1 MTKRLRPGQP
11 GRRRFHWR
19 LKNGEDAMGK
29 KRRKIKTASGRAGR
43 RGTYILLGVVAAAVL
58 LSAGAALYFMGR
70 AASNV
75 TVYHGKLDL
84 LAAQA
89 LTEETR
95 AAVGKSPAGGQAGHA
110 VLLSVC
116 NTAERA
122 RVFCGTGAD
131 LDAAWKNADAQATQF
146 LSNSNY
152 DPVWVKAD
160 IVCESKVLGGEELA
174 AAVKKSRNGF
184 YRQGIAFDPMF
195 GTALLEAELN
205 GAKIYDYDN
214 GGLDFEYLNS
224 YLKKSGRSGM
234 EALPDTYLTFQC
246 LGWFCDET
254 DAVYELVH
262 DGLSYGRRQVQH
274 IDADYAQE
282 LILNASSFLTEQ
294 INEDGSFIYG
304 IYPRFDNEIENYNIL
319 RHASTLWSLICRYR
333 LVPDDTLAEKIQRT
347 TEFMLNYVVYDSEGR
362 AYLYEETADEIK
374 LGGCGIAIV
383 ALTEYMDVFQNDK
396 YTDVCRALGSGIL
409 SLMDQS
415 AGTYYHVLNGDF
427 TRKEE
432 LRTVYYDG
440 EATFALCRLY
450 AITGEQIWLDAAQS
464 AVGHFI
470 EADYTQYK
478 DHWVAYSMNEIT
490 KHVPDNPE
498 YYAFALANAQKNL
511 DAIRDRDT
519 TYYTYLELLM
529 ATFELYMRVQERGI
543 HVDYLEDG
551 FHLDEFLKTIDVR
564 TDRML
569 NGYFYPE
576 YAMYMANPQRILD
589 TFMDRADG
597 YRVRIDDVQHAI
609 GGFYLYYKNYDKL
622 VDCGLLE
629 QGSRS
634 AG

>member
-1 MTKRLRPGQP
+1 
-11 GRRRFHWR
+11 
-19 LKNGEDAMGK
+19 
-29 KRRKIKTASGRAGR
+29 
-43 RGTYILLGVVAAAVL
+43 
-58 LSAGAALYFMGR
+58 
-70 AASNV
+70 
-75 TVYHGKLDL
+75 
-84 LAAQA
+84 
-89 LTEETR
+89 
-95 AAVGKSPAGGQAGHA
+95 
-110 VLLSVC
+110 
-116 NTAERA
+116 
-122 RVFCGTGAD
+122 
-131 LDAAWKNADAQATQF
+131 
-146 LSNSNY
+146 
-152 DPVWVKAD
+152 
-160 IVCESKVLGGEELA
+160 
-174 AAVKKSRNGF
+174 
-184 YRQGIAFDPMF
+184 
-195 GTALLEAELN
+195 
-205 GAKIYDYDN
+205 
-214 GGLDFEYLNS
+214 
-224 YLKKSGRSGM
+224 M

-347 TEFMLNYVVYDSEGR
+347 TEFMLNYVVYDSEG
-362 AYLYEETADEIK
+362 
-374 LGGCGIAIV
+374 
-383 ALTEYMDVFQNDK
+383 K

-440 EATFALCRLY
+440 EATFALSRLY
-450 AITGEQIWLDAAQS
+450 ALTGEEVWLDAAEL
-464 AVGHFI
+464 AANHFI

-529 ATFELYMRVQERGI
+529 ATFELYMRAQERGI

-609 GGFYLYYKNYDKL
+609 GGFYLYYKNYDTL

-629 QGSRS
+629 QVPRS